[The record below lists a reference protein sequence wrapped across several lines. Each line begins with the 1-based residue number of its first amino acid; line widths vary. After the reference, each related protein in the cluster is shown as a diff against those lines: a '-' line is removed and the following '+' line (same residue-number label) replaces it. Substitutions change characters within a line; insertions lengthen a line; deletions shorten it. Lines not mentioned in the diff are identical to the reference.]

1 MSEAAAKTSEGL
13 QNPRSKSGLSEWSEQ
28 YRTPRMKLGK
38 RHVSQDDQADE
49 CKTALISHQLDQ
61 QVAAQ
66 TQNPIR
72 AELLGDD
79 QCSANGIVAR
89 GYAPVLEL
97 CRQLI
102 ADGYDA
108 SAPMQVYRGSTLALH
123 VSSIG
128 TAAASEINSKGT
140 GLVGLSPVR
149 RGPPVR
155 QTQDATPLAP
165 KGAD

>member
-1 MSEAAAKTSEGL
+1 MSG
-13 QNPRSKSGLSEWSEQ
+13 PSGRESPGTFVPAWSGRRESN
-28 YRTPRMKLGK
+28 PRMKLGK

-72 AELLGDD
+72 AELLGAD
-79 QCSANGIVAR
+79 QCSANGIVAT

-97 CRQLI
+97 CRQLM
-102 ADGYDA
+102 AEGYDP
-108 SAPMQVYRGSTLALH
+108 STPMQVYRGSTLALR

-140 GLVGLSPVR
+140 GLIARSPVR

-155 QTQDATPLAP
+155 QIQDPTPLAL
-165 KGAD
+165 KGTE